1 MRSHTG
7 TPFRQVQITSD
18 NSHLIVPA
26 ADKGNR
32 DCVIIYNAKTGIL
45 MNKIPVKLP
54 GFKVHKISL
63 ISYNFFSIVNYIK
76 NTNFIGYNLYYTY
89 A

>member
-54 GFKVHKISL
+54 GFKVYKISL

-76 NTNFIGYNLYYTY
+76 SINFIGYNLYYTY